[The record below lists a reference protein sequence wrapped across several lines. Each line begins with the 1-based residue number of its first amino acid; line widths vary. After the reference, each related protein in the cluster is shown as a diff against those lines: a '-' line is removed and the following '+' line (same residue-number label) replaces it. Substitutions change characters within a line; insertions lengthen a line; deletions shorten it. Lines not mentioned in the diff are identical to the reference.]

1 MKLDT
6 EQLIRDVIANV
17 MRRLESPIPQQEKAV
32 YAQRGPGLVPS
43 VSFASAKKI
52 VCSISVRHVHVC
64 REDLDILYG
73 KGYEPTI
80 LKELYQPKN
89 YAYKETLTV
98 VGPKLNAIQNVRI
111 LGPLRDSTQ
120 VELAKTDCVILGV
133 DAPVRPSGQIEGSA
147 SVVLIGPKGAVYL
160 KEGVIRANR
169 HIHLCNEDA
178 AYYGIKDGQ
187 EVDVRVSGPKGLTFN
202 NVQVRVNPA
211 FKSEMHIDT
220 DDGNAADLATGT
232 LVEIVNASC
241 VSPIMPAMVDVKD
254 IPPSIEDESISG
266 EITDPN
272 MVKSI
277 QDAAAFQRQEGQGPS
292 LTKKEVITVAELDRY
307 ANTGITLS
315 PNVILSPLARD
326 EAIARGIKIT

>member
-6 EQLIRDVIANV
+6 EKLIRDVVANV
-17 MRRLESPIPQQEKAV
+17 IKRLDSPIPQQVETV
-32 YAQRGPGLVPS
+32 SGQSGSRLVPTVTS
-43 VSFASAKKI
+43 ASPKKI

-89 YAYKETLTV
+89 YAYKETLTI

-111 LGPLRDSTQ
+111 LGPLREKTQ

-133 DAPVRPSGQIEGSA
+133 DAPVRPSGKLEGTS

-178 AYYGIKDGQ
+178 AYYGIQDGQ

-202 NVQVRVNPA
+202 NVQVRVSPE

-220 DDGNAADLATGT
+220 DDGNAADVATGT

-241 VSPIMPAMVDVKD
+241 VSPIMPAVVDSNHM
-254 IPPSIEDESISG
+254 PPSFEDESISG

-272 MVKSI
+272 MLRNIKNATSLL
-277 QDAAAFQRQEGQGPS
+277 QEEAKTGS
-292 LTKKEVITVAELDRY
+292 LAKKEVITVSDLDRY
-307 ANTGITLS
+307 VSTGILLS
-315 PNVILSPLARD
+315 PNVILSPLAKD
-326 EAIARGIKIT
+326 EALSRGIKIT